1 METTLRHLVTTLKYV
16 TDRQALLILSA
27 QHFTLPALITTKY
40 LKNQLTILFS
50 SYRNFN
56 LRGVTLID

>member
-16 TDRQALLILSA
+16 TDRQALLIPSA

-40 LKNQLTILFS
+40 LKKPANNFIFILQE
-50 SYRNFN
+50 
-56 LRGVTLID
+56 L